1 MHEKYIKRCFY
12 LAQLGEG
19 YVSPNPM
26 VGGVLVYN
34 DEIIGEGYHKQF
46 GEAHAEVNCI
56 NSVAENHKKNIEHST
71 LYINLEPCNHYGKT
85 PPCTDLILKHKI
97 KNVVISN
104 IDNHDLVAGKGIQKL
119 LDNGVNVI
127 HGILK
132 EQGELLNKR
141 FFISNKLQRP
151 YIILKWA
158 ESKDGFIGKENER
171 IQISGETSQ
180 IIAHQLRKLSDA
192 ILVGKNTVLS
202 DNPSLTTRLVTGKNP
217 DRIIWSNSWNE
228 IHSNFKIFDT
238 QAKTYITKDFKL
250 NTMTEIL
257 KKIYALNYG
266 ILLIEGGAKTINYF
280 IENNLWNEA
289 IVFQSK
295 NKMLLNGISAPIIS
309 GKYID
314 SRTENNSDFILQYS
328 NY

>member
-1 MHEKYIKRCFY
+1 M
-12 LAQLGEG
+12 AQLGEG

-26 VGGVLVYN
+26 VGSVLEYN

-56 NSVAENHKKNIEHST
+56 NSVAENQKKNIEHST

-127 HGILK
+127 HGILN
-132 EQGELLNKR
+132 EQGKLLNKY

-180 IIAHQLRKLSDA
+180 IIAHQLRKKCDA

-202 DNPSLTTRLVTGKNP
+202 DNPSLTTRLVIGKNP
-217 DRIIWSNSWNE
+217 ARIIWSNSWNE
-228 IHSNFKIFDT
+228 IHSNFKIFDA

-250 NTMTEIL
+250 NTMSEIL
-257 KKIYALNYG
+257 KKIYELNYG
-266 ILLIEGGAKTINYF
+266 ILLIEGGAKTLNYF
-280 IENNLWNEA
+280 IENELWNEA

-295 NKMLLNGISAPIIS
+295 NKMLFNGISAPIIS

-314 SRTENNSDFILQYS
+314 RRTENNSDFILQFS
-328 NY
+328 NYLQ